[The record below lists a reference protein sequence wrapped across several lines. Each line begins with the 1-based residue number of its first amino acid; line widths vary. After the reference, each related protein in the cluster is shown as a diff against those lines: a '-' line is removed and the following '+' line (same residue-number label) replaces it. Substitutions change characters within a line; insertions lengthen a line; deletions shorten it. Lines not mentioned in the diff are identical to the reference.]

1 MKIRQFLRNSFQNAV
16 DKYQE
21 NFFKGDKLEADP
33 TPEELGDEDVLEND
47 FRALTRL
54 SKTIEQQQTADNAE
68 QQMVIGSP
76 SSVVSQPN
84 YFPSGND
91 FDTGPVDAAP
101 ILSASSLGTIA
112 GNRNIT
118 SPSVSGLTGI
128 SGSGPSSVASVAS
141 VTSVASPFA
150 DVQLSASSGSIGVS
164 GLAEVTASQ
173 VAPIASAGGS
183 SETVNANLG
192 SDFAVVYG
200 QKPEVVS
207 VAKKIGKQH
216 KKSYSFT
223 PKKSKINEKAAEKS
237 AKKKK
242 QTGSLK
248 LKIEKKA
255 QVVRQLAI
263 LLDSGMDLRSS
274 LAILEE
280 QESRNRNIWFFIH
293 DLFVKIEAGDSFS
306 DALLSSAVRFDESEI
321 AMVRAGEAVGKLSD
335 TLSKMAALMEKKVRV
350 KKKITSAMF
359 YPATVLVVS
368 SVVVLL
374 LTTFVVPKFEKVIL
388 EQIGEKGMPK
398 LTALIV
404 QSSRFVSSHL
414 LEVFLIIGGF
424 IILFIAV
431 KTITSIKKIAYKIL
445 LKIPLIGDCIT
456 KWSVV
461 LFSRTFGDLMLC
473 GCSVV
478 ESLKMAR
485 ASVGNYDM
493 KANLSLTIE
502 DVQQGL
508 SLTESLRRRSV
519 LPVMAEGL
527 IKVGEESGKLGEMMN
542 KVSVSY
548 EEQLDEVITRMTSLI
563 EPILVVFLAGF
574 VGSVV
579 IGLFMPL
586 VSLVQNI
593 SA

>member
-1 MKIRQFLRNSFQNAV
+1 VSV
-16 DKYQE
+16 D
-21 NFFKGDKLEADP
+21 
-33 TPEELGDEDVLEND
+33 
-47 FRALTRL
+47 
-54 SKTIEQQQTADNAE
+54 
-68 QQMVIGSP
+68 
-76 SSVVSQPN
+76 
-84 YFPSGND
+84 SG
-91 FDTGPVDAAP
+91 
-101 ILSASSLGTIA
+101 LGT
-112 GNRNIT
+112 
-118 SPSVSGLTGI
+118 
-128 SGSGPSSVASVAS
+128 
-141 VTSVASPFA
+141 
-150 DVQLSASSGSIGVS
+150 DV
-164 GLAEVTASQ
+164 
-173 VAPIASAGGS
+173 P
-183 SETVNANLG
+183 NLG
-192 SDFAVVYG
+192 GDFAVAYG
-200 QKPEVVS
+200 QKPETVS
-207 VAKKIGKQH
+207 VARKIGKQH

-223 PKKSKINEKAAEKS
+223 PKRSKTNEKAVEKS
-237 AKKKK
+237 VKKKK
-242 QTGSLK
+242 QTGSLR

-255 QVVRQLAI
+255 QVIRQLSI

-280 QESRNRNIWFFIH
+280 QESGNKNIWFFIH

-306 DALLSSAVRFDESEI
+306 DALMSSIAIFDESEI
-321 AMVRAGEAVGKLSD
+321 AMVRAGEAVGKISD
-335 TLSKMAALMEKKVRV
+335 TLAKMASLMEKKVHV

-359 YPATVLVVS
+359 YPITVLVIS
-368 SVVVLL
+368 SIVVLL

-388 EQIGEKGMPK
+388 EQIGDKGMPK
-398 LTALIV
+398 LTTMII
-404 QSSRFVSSHL
+404 QGSRFISSHL
-414 LEVFLIIGGF
+414 LEVFLILGSF
-424 IILFIAV
+424 FLLFIA
-431 KTITSIKKIAYKIL
+431 IKKIPPVRKAFFSIL

-461 LFSRTFGDLMLC
+461 LFSRTFGDLMVC

-485 ASVGNYDM
+485 ASVGNYHM

-542 KVSVSY
+542 KVSASY
-548 EEQLDEVITRMTSLI
+548 EEQLDEVIARMTTMI
-563 EPILVVFLAGF
+563 EPILVIFLAGF

-579 IGLFMPL
+579 IGLFLPL

>member
-1 MKIRQFLRNSFQNAV
+1 MKFRQFLRNSFQNAV

-21 NFFKGDKLEADP
+21 DFFKDDRMEVNP
-33 TPEELGDEDVLEND
+33 IPEELGDEDVLEND

-54 SKTIEQQQTADNAE
+54 SKTMERQQITDNAE

-76 SSVVSQPN
+76 SSVTAQEN
-84 YFPSGND
+84 YSPSAND
-91 FDTGPVDAAP
+91 FDIGPSDAVSTS
-101 ILSASSLGTIA
+101 SASPLGSIA
-112 GNRNIT
+112 GNRSII
-118 SPSVSGLTGI
+118 SPSI
-128 SGSGPSSVASVAS
+128 SGPTGVGGSSLSSVASVSSAQQYEPSTSAIRSSAPGGSVGVSDWAEVTTSEAIS
-141 VTSVASPFA
+141 VTS
-150 DVQLSASSGSIGVS
+150 
-164 GLAEVTASQ
+164 
-173 VAPIASAGGS
+173 AGGGS
-183 SETVNANLG
+183 GITANLEN
-192 SDFAVVYG
+192 DFAIVYG
-200 QKPEVVS
+200 QKSEVAS

-223 PKKSKINEKAAEKS
+223 PKKSKTNEKAAEKNV
-237 AKKKK
+237 KKKK
-242 QTGSLK
+242 RIGSLK

-255 QVVRQLAI
+255 QIIRQLAI

-293 DLFVKIEAGDSFS
+293 DLFVKIEAGDSLS

-321 AMVRAGEAVGKLSD
+321 AMVRAGEAVGKISD
-335 TLSKMAALMEKKVRV
+335 TLSKMASLMEKKVYI
-350 KKKITSAMF
+350 KKKVTSAMF

-368 SVVVLL
+368 SIVVLL

-398 LTALIV
+398 LTAIIV
-404 QSSRFVSSHL
+404 QSSRFISSHL
-414 LEVFLIIGGF
+414 LEVFLLIGSLVL
-424 IILFIAV
+424 LFIAA
-431 KTITSIKKIAYKIL
+431 KTITLIKKIVYKIL
-445 LKIPLIGDCIT
+445 LNVPLIGDCIT

-461 LFSRTFGDLMLC
+461 LFSRTFGDLMVC

-508 SLTESLRRRSV
+508 SLTDSLRRRSV

-548 EEQLDEVITRMTSLI
+548 EEQLDEVITRITAMV
-563 EPILVVFLAGF
+563 EPVLVIFLAGF

-579 IGLFMPL
+579 IGLFLPL

>member
-1 MKIRQFLRNSFQNAV
+1 MKIRQFLRNSFQNV
-16 DKYQE
+16 IDKYQK
-21 NFFKGDKLEADP
+21 NFFKDDEIEPDP
-33 TPEELGDEDVLEND
+33 VQEELEDEDVLEND
-47 FRALTRL
+47 FRELTRL
-54 SKTIEQQQTADNAE
+54 SKTIEKKQTAGNSE
-68 QQMVIGSP
+68 QQMIIGSP
-76 SSVVSQPN
+76 SSVAFHENHFSA
-84 YFPSGND
+84 GND
-91 FDTGPVDAAP
+91 FSTSNDFDIGAVDTISISSAPSLGAISASPDMVSPIVSSPTGVSSLSPTSIATASGISP
-101 ILSASSLGTIA
+101 ILSGVLSKNSL
-112 GNRNIT
+112 
-118 SPSVSGLTGI
+118 SDQGI
-128 SGSGPSSVASVAS
+128 GG
-141 VTSVASPFA
+141 
-150 DVQLSASSGSIGVS
+150 IG
-164 GLAEVTASQ
+164 ED
-173 VAPIASAGGS
+173 
-183 SETVNANLG
+183 
-192 SDFAVVYG
+192 DFAVVYG
-200 QKPEVVS
+200 KKPEMLS
-207 VAKKIGKQH
+207 VAKKIGKQT

-223 PKKSKINEKAAEKS
+223 PKKSKISEKTAEKS
-237 AKKKK
+237 VKKKK
-242 QTGSLK
+242 QVGSLK

-263 LLDSGMDLRSS
+263 LLESGMDLRSS

-280 QESRNRNIWFFIH
+280 QEVRNKNIWFFIH

-306 DALLSSAVRFDESEI
+306 DAMMSSTVRFGESEI

-335 TLSKMAALMEKKVRV
+335 TLSKMSSLMEKKVHV

-359 YPATVLVVS
+359 YPATVLFVS
-368 SVVVLL
+368 SIVVLL
-374 LTTFVVPKFEKVIL
+374 LTTLVVPKFEKVII

-398 LTALIV
+398 LTSIILH
-404 QSSRFVSSHL
+404 SSRFISAHL
-414 LEVFLIIGGF
+414 LEVFLLIGSLF
-424 IILFIAV
+424 LFFIAAKAITPV
-431 KTITSIKKIAYKIL
+431 KKMVYKIL
-445 LKIPLIGDCIT
+445 LKIPLVGDCIT

-485 ASVGNYDM
+485 ASVGNYCM
-493 KANLSLTIE
+493 KENLSLTIE

-542 KVSVSY
+542 KVSSSY
-548 EEQLDEVITRMTSLI
+548 EEQLDEVITRITSLI

-579 IGLFMPL
+579 IGLFLPL
-586 VSLVQNI
+586 VSLIQNI

>member
-1 MKIRQFLRNSFQNAV
+1 MKFRQFLRNSFQNAIN
-16 DKYQE
+16 KHQE
-21 NFFKGDKLEADP
+21 NFFKDDKIEVDSAPDELE
-33 TPEELGDEDVLEND
+33 DEDVLESD

-54 SKTIEQQQTADNAE
+54 SKTIGQKQPVDNSE
-68 QQMVIGSP
+68 QQMIIGSP
-76 SSVVSQPN
+76 STAASQEN
-84 YFPSGND
+84 HFSLGED
-91 FDTGPVDAAP
+91 FDMGSVDTGSGV
-101 ILSASSLGTIA
+101 SSLGSISANQNIISPGTLASSPTGIISPSLASIA
-112 GNRNIT
+112 T
-118 SPSVSGLTGI
+118 ASAATMSPSVPGIRTGNN
-128 SGSGPSSVASVAS
+128 ASEMA
-141 VTSVASPFA
+141 TA
-150 DVQLSASSGSIGVS
+150 D
-164 GLAEVTASQ
+164 LAA
-173 VAPIASAGGS
+173 
-183 SETVNANLG
+183 
-192 SDFAVVYG
+192 DFAVVYG
-200 QKPEVVS
+200 KKPEVVS
-207 VAKKIGKQH
+207 IAKKLGKQN

-223 PKKSKINEKAAEKS
+223 PKKSKTNEKAAEKS
-237 AKKKK
+237 VKKKK
-242 QTGSLK
+242 QAGSLK

-280 QESRNRNIWFFIH
+280 QEVHNKNIWLFVH
-293 DLFVKIEAGDSFS
+293 DLFIKIEAGDSFS
-306 DALLSSAVRFDESEI
+306 EALMSSTVKFNESEI

-335 TLSKMAALMEKKVRV
+335 TLSKMASLMEKKVYI

-359 YPATVLVVS
+359 YPITVLVVS
-368 SVVVLL
+368 SIVVLL
-374 LTTFVVPKFEKVIL
+374 LTTFVVPKFEKVIT

-398 LTALIV
+398 LTTLIV
-404 QSSRFVSSHL
+404 QGSRFISSHL
-414 LEVFLIIGGF
+414 FEVFLIIGGF
-424 IILFIAV
+424 FLFFIAV
-431 KTITSIKKIAYKIL
+431 KTITPVKKTIYSIL

-485 ASVGNYDM
+485 ESVGNYSM
-493 KANLSLTIE
+493 KTNLSLTIE

-527 IKVGEESGKLGEMMN
+527 IKVGEESGKLGEMMT
-542 KVSVSY
+542 KVSSSY
-548 EEQLDEVITRMTSLI
+548 EEQLDEVIIRITSMV
-563 EPILVVFLAGF
+563 EPILVIFLAGF

-579 IGLFMPL
+579 IGLFLPL
-586 VSLVQNI
+586 VSLIQNI

>member
-1 MKIRQFLRNSFQNAV
+1 MKLRQFLRNSFQNAV

-21 NFFKGDKLEADP
+21 NFFKDDAIEPDPIPDELE
-33 TPEELGDEDVLEND
+33 DEDVLESD

-54 SKTIEQQQTADNAE
+54 SKTIEQNQPIDNSE
-68 QQMVIGSP
+68 QQMIVGSP
-76 SSVVSQPN
+76 STAVPRENHFS
-84 YFPSGND
+84 FGND
-91 FDTGPVDAAP
+91 FDTGSVNTGSVVSSSSLEMISDNQNV
-101 ILSASSLGTIA
+101 ISSGTFASSPTGVTGPDLASIA
-112 GNRNIT
+112 PASAADI
-118 SPSVSGLTGI
+118 SPSALGIHPENNASKTDSVDLT
-128 SGSGPSSVASVAS
+128 A
-141 VTSVASPFA
+141 
-150 DVQLSASSGSIGVS
+150 
-164 GLAEVTASQ
+164 
-173 VAPIASAGGS
+173 
-183 SETVNANLG
+183 
-192 SDFAVVYG
+192 DFAVVYG
-200 QKPEVVS
+200 KRPEMIS
-207 VAKKIGKQH
+207 VAKKIGKQN

-223 PKKSKINEKAAEKS
+223 PKKSKTNEKAAEKS
-237 AKKKK
+237 VKKKK
-242 QTGSLK
+242 QAGSLK

-263 LLDSGMDLRSS
+263 LLESGMDLRSS

-280 QESRNRNIWFFIH
+280 QEVRNKNIWLFIH
-293 DLFVKIEAGDSFS
+293 DLFTKIEAGDSFS
-306 DALLSSAVRFDESEI
+306 EALMSSTVKFDESEI

-335 TLSKMAALMEKKVRV
+335 TLSKMSSLMEKKVYI

-374 LTTFVVPKFEKVIL
+374 LTTFVVPKFEKVIT

-398 LTALIV
+398 LTTLII
-404 QSSRFVSSHL
+404 QSSRFISSHL
-414 LEVFLIIGGF
+414 LEVFLIIGSF
-424 IILFIAV
+424 ILLFIAA
-431 KTITSIKKIAYKIL
+431 KTITPIKKMIYSIL

-485 ASVGNYDM
+485 ESVGNYFM
-493 KANLSLTIE
+493 KTNLSLTIE

-527 IKVGEESGKLGEMMN
+527 IKVGEESGKLGEMMT
-542 KVSVSY
+542 KVSSSY
-548 EEQLDEVITRMTSLI
+548 EEQLDEVIIRITSMV
-563 EPILVVFLAGF
+563 EPILVIFLAGF

-579 IGLFMPL
+579 IGLFLPL
-586 VSLVQNI
+586 VSLIQNI

>member
-1 MKIRQFLRNSFQNAV
+1 MKLRQFLRNSFQNAI

-21 NFFKGDKLEADP
+21 NFFKDDAVEPDP
-33 TPEELGDEDVLEND
+33 TPDELEDEDVLESD

-54 SKTIEQQQTADNAE
+54 SKTIEQNQPTDNSE

-76 SSVVSQPN
+76 STAASKESH
-84 YFPSGND
+84 FSFGDD
-91 FDTGPVDAAP
+91 FDTGTVNTE
-101 ILSASSLGTIA
+101 SVMSNSSLGTIS
-112 GNRNIT
+112 GNQNVISRTFASSPMGVTGPGLASIAPASAVDI
-118 SPSVSGLTGI
+118 SPSTPGIYSGNNALGTD
-128 SGSGPSSVASVAS
+128 SV
-141 VTSVASPFA
+141 
-150 DVQLSASSGSIGVS
+150 D
-164 GLAEVTASQ
+164 LAA
-173 VAPIASAGGS
+173 
-183 SETVNANLG
+183 
-192 SDFAVVYG
+192 DFAVVYG
-200 QKPEVVS
+200 KRPEMIS
-207 VAKKIGKQH
+207 VAKKIGKQN

-223 PKKSKINEKAAEKS
+223 PKKSKTNEKATEKS
-237 AKKKK
+237 VKKKK
-242 QTGSLK
+242 QAGSLK

-263 LLDSGMDLRSS
+263 LLESGMDLRSS

-280 QESRNRNIWFFIH
+280 QEVRNKNIWFFIH
-293 DLFVKIEAGDSFS
+293 DLFTKIEAGDSLS
-306 DALLSSAVRFDESEI
+306 EALMSSTVKFDESEI

-335 TLSKMAALMEKKVRV
+335 TLSKMSSLMEKKVYI

-374 LTTFVVPKFEKVIL
+374 LTTFVVPKFEKVIT

-398 LTALIV
+398 LTTLII

-414 LEVFLIIGGF
+414 LEVFLIIGSF
-424 IILFIAV
+424 ILLFIAA
-431 KTITSIKKIAYKIL
+431 KTITPIKKMVYSIL

-485 ASVGNYDM
+485 ESVGNYFM
-493 KANLSLTIE
+493 KTNLSLTIE

-527 IKVGEESGKLGEMMN
+527 IKVGEESGKLGEMMT
-542 KVSVSY
+542 KVSASY
-548 EEQLDEVITRMTSLI
+548 EEQLDEVIIRITSLI
-563 EPILVVFLAGF
+563 EPILVIFLAGF

-579 IGLFMPL
+579 IGLFLPL
-586 VSLVQNI
+586 VSLIQNI

>member
-1 MKIRQFLRNSFQNAV
+1 MKFRQFLRNSLQNAI

-21 NFFKGDKLEADP
+21 NFFKDGKEEADL
-33 TPEELGDEDVLEND
+33 TPEEPEDEDILESD
-47 FRALTRL
+47 FRALSRL
-54 SKTIEQQQTADNAE
+54 SKTMEQQQIADNSE
-68 QQMVIGSP
+68 QQMIIGSP
-76 SSVVSQPN
+76 ISVISEEN
-84 YFPSGND
+84 YFSSGND
-91 FDTGPVDAAP
+91 FDAATVDTSSSISISSAP
-101 ILSASSLGTIA
+101 SLGTIS
-112 GNRNIT
+112 GNQNAT
-118 SPSVSGLTGI
+118 SPGTLSMSPFSDIQRSELGGGIEISGTTGI
-128 SGSGPSSVASVAS
+128 TASRL
-141 VTSVASPFA
+141 TSIT
-150 DVQLSASSGSIGVS
+150 SASSDQG
-164 GLAEVTASQ
+164 TA
-173 VAPIASAGGS
+173 
-183 SETVNANLG
+183 TTDLG
-192 SDFAVVYG
+192 TDFAVVYG
-200 QKPEVVS
+200 KKPEVLS
-207 VAKKIGKQH
+207 VAKKMGKQS

-223 PKKSKINEKAAEKS
+223 PQKSKTNEKAAEKS

-242 QTGSLK
+242 RAGSLK

-280 QESRNRNIWFFIH
+280 QEVRSKNIWFFLH
-293 DLFVKIEAGDSFS
+293 DLFTKIEAGDSFS
-306 DALLSSAVRFDESEI
+306 DALMSSSVRFDESEI

-335 TLSKMAALMEKKVRV
+335 TLSKMASLMEKKVHV

-368 SVVVLL
+368 SIVVLL
-374 LTTFVVPKFEKVIL
+374 LTTFVVPKFEKVIID
-388 EQIGEKGMPK
+388 QIGEKGMPK
-398 LTALIV
+398 LTTIII
-404 QSSRFVSSHL
+404 QSSHFISSHL
-414 LEVFLIIGGF
+414 LEVFLLIGTF
-424 IILFIAV
+424 ILLFIAA
-431 KTITSIKKIAYKIL
+431 KTISPIKKMVYTIF

-478 ESLKMAR
+478 ESLRMAR
-485 ASVGNYDM
+485 ASVGNYYM

-542 KVSVSY
+542 KVSSSY
-548 EEQLDEVITRMTSLI
+548 EEQLDEVITRITSLV
-563 EPILVVFLAGF
+563 EPVLVIFLSLF

-579 IGLFMPL
+579 IGLFLPL
-586 VSLVQNI
+586 VSLIQNI